1 MSYPVDKFTE
11 LMTTLASDLSGLKMT
26 ELAEMELLV
35 SAILDQAV
43 KKAITNKLHTYHLM
57 THRLQ
62 QLDMHTGYF
71 LLKSAFS
78 LPRLLFI
85 LRFISSMNQLLLAL
99 FTLMALSTEHLVAK
113 NIGGE
118 WKRHLFKIS
127 TPYIRMNC
135 PS

>member
-1 MSYPVDKFTE
+1 MSYPVDESTE
-11 LMTTLASDLSGLKMT
+11 LMTTLASDHSGQKMT

-43 KKAITNKLHTYHLM
+43 KKAIANKLHTYHLM

-85 LRFISSMNQLLLAL
+85 LRCISSMNQLLLAL

-113 NIGGE
+113 NI
-118 WKRHLFKIS
+118 
-127 TPYIRMNC
+127 
-135 PS
+135 